1 MNAGRNRLVV
11 TIGSLAAIGV
21 LLGAFMVVWL
31 MPHNPV
37 TGNASQETPT
47 GTSAQS
53 TNAPSSGQAY
63 APSGAPI
70 SDQPHINVH
79 GTGTISAKPDM
90 ANIQLG
96 VQIQNTSLDAA
107 QSEAATKMDA
117 VMQQL

>member
-31 MPHNPV
+31 MPHNPE
-37 TGNASQETPT
+37 TGNDSQETPT
-47 GTSAQS
+47 K
-53 TNAPSSGQAY
+53 APASGQAY
-63 APSGAPI
+63 APAGAPI
-70 SDQPHINVH
+70 SDQPHIHVN

-96 VQIQNTSLDAA
+96 VQIQNESLDAA

-117 VMQQL
+117 VQQQLKSAGID